1 MLPSTIPLCLSF
13 CRTTPQVGA
22 KAAAVT
28 SPARDARGGGGGGR
42 RSPYVAAL
50 QLLSD
55 YLVDEDVAI
64 IRTAQ
69 NTLRGLLNTA
79 EGVAALEHVDACR
92 PYIEIFAKK

>member
-1 MLPSTIPLCLSF
+1 M
-13 CRTTPQVGA
+13 GA

-28 SPARDARGGGGGGR
+28 SPAREARSGGG
-42 RSPYVAAL
+42 PYVAAL

-69 NTLRGLLNTA
+69 NTLRGLLNTG
-79 EGVAALEHVDACR
+79 EGVAALAHVGDCR